1 MFRFCFAKLL
11 FLFACTVGALVANPA
26 RAQADDATR
35 AAARSLGYEG
45 IGDFQAGN
53 FAAAADKLD
62 RAYQALRVPS
72 LGLWSARALEK
83 TGKLVA
89 AAERYLE
96 VQRLD
101 PGTGD
106 VAVQKQ
112 AQADAA
118 TEHTAL
124 VPRIPNVVIEIEGAP
139 ANEVEVSAN
148 GMSVPSSLIGVK
160 RPVDPGTVTLEA
172 RHGER
177 AAREQVTLAE
187 GETKGVVLRLAPAAA
202 PAPVPVVPVAAA
214 TAVPPPPTK
223 EDRPAEKGSSGS
235 GTRTV
240 GFVAIGVGAAGI
252 VAGSVAGGLAMA
264 GRDSI
269 DGCDGTRCPVS
280 EREDVG
286 TYNDLRTISSVCFI
300 AGGVVAATGIVLVI
314 AAPKSSNP
322 KAARRG
328 PSLSIA
334 PWVGAGTAGLFFEA
348 RR

>member
-1 MFRFCFAKLL
+1 LL
-11 FLFACTVGALVANPA
+11 FALTGGSLLASPV

-45 IGDFQAGN
+45 INDFQSGN

-106 VAVQKQ
+106 AAVQRQ
-112 AQADAA
+112 AQADAG
-118 TEHTAL
+118 TEHVAL
-124 VPRIPNVVIEIEGAP
+124 VPRIPNVVIEVEGAP
-139 ANEVEVSAN
+139 PNEVKLTAN
-148 GMSVPSSLIGVK
+148 GTSVPSSLIGVK
-160 RPVDPGTVTLEA
+160 RPVDPGAVTLEA
-172 RHGER
+172 LHGGR
-177 AAREQVTLAE
+177 TAREEVTLSE
-187 GETKGVVLRLAPAAA
+187 GETKTVVLRFGASAAAAPAAA
-202 PAPVPVVPVAAA
+202 VPAAA
-214 TAVPPPPTK
+214 TGAPPPPAK
-223 EDRPAEKGSSGS
+223 EDRPAEEPSSGS
-235 GTRTV
+235 GTRTL

-252 VAGSVAGGLAMA
+252 VAGAVTGGLAMA

-269 DGCDGTRCPVS
+269 DGCEGTRCPVS
-280 EREDVG
+280 ERDEVG

-300 AGGVVAATGIVLVI
+300 GGGVLAATGIVLVI
-314 AAPKSSNP
+314 AAPKSAGPS
-322 KAARRG
+322 AARRG
-328 PSLSIA
+328 PSLSVA
-334 PWVGAGTAGLFFEA
+334 PWVGAGTLGVFFEA